1 MADEEI
7 KKVRKQI
14 LDELKQAQKEEKK
27 IRAEFNSELEE
38 STVGTTKEFKNVI
51 SSLAINKTR
60 GSLKLFLSLKGC
72 LPIHLKVPFL
82 IETLLKVCRLLLRWQ
97 KRVGVI

>member
-51 SSLAINKTR
+51 SSLA
-60 GSLKLFLSLKGC
+60 
-72 LPIHLKVPFL
+72 
-82 IETLLKVCRLLLRWQ
+82 
-97 KRVGVI
+97 